1 MSGKLFFFFFSLER
15 KMRAEYP
22 DLNIQSYI
30 LRRSKNIH
38 MALDS
43 GLLSI
48 VNNRLLISDIYKHWL
63 SRN

>member
-1 MSGKLFFFFFSLER
+1 MSGKLFFFFFF
-15 KMRAEYP
+15 YP

-43 GLLSI
+43 GLLLI
-48 VNNRLLISDIYKHWL
+48 VYNRLLISDIYKHWL
-63 SRN
+63 SIN

>member
-1 MSGKLFFFFFSLER
+1 
-15 KMRAEYP
+15 MRAEYP

-30 LRRSKNIH
+30 LRRSKNIQ